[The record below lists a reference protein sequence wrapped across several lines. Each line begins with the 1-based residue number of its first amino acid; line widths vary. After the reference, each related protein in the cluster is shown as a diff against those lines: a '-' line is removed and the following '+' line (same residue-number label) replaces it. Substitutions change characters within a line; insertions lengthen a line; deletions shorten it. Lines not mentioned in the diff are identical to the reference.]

1 MKIKEKIKIDIAAR
15 GTVSEI
21 IKGDPGGFIESIST
35 DTRTLLAGD
44 FFIPVKGEN
53 FDGHDFIEDAVR
65 AGAGGFVYERNCRE
79 KIQKIQDKYSGGP
92 GFTELIIET
101 EDTLGFYQKLAHD
114 HMMRFDPV
122 VIAITGSV
130 GKTTTRDLIVS
141 ILSQVFNVVYT
152 PKNYNTKIGI
162 ASAMMGIGRDTD
174 FFIAELGMRG
184 KNQIGP
190 LADICN
196 ASIGAITAIGN
207 SHLEFFSDLEG
218 IAMAK
223 AELADIIYKNRGKL
237 FLNADDGMTPF
248 IKDNIR
254 ADIIEFGRNN
264 GFDYNFTHP
273 APDERGR
280 FSFDFFKK
288 DQKIN
293 SVRLNLPGYHNI
305 YNGCLAAGICDYL
318 GVSPEMIKSGIESA
332 AIEKYRMEIIDSGDL
347 ILINDCYNASP
358 LSTRKAIDTLCL
370 IGEKNKRRCVAIL
383 GDMLELGDTA
393 DELHYDIGKYLI
405 KKDID
410 VLIASGKLAKNI
422 YRGFKENRTDLK
434 KMQCYYFAEKEGFR
448 SSLKNLIKPRD
459 IVLIKGSRAN
469 KMEEII
475 SYI

>member
-15 GTVSEI
+15 GTGSKI

-35 DTRTLLAGD
+35 DTRTLSAGD

-79 KIQKIQDKYSGGP
+79 KVQKIRNKFSGGP
-92 GFTELIIET
+92 GFGGLIIET
-101 EDTLGFYQKLAHD
+101 EDTLGFYQKLARD
-114 HMMRFDPV
+114 HMMRFAPV

-130 GKTTTRDLIVS
+130 GKTTTRDLTVS
-141 ILSQVFNVVYT
+141 ILSQDFNVVYT
-152 PKNYNTKIGI
+152 PKNYNTEIGI
-162 ASAMMGIGRDTD
+162 ASAMMDIGKDTD

-207 SHLEFFSDLEG
+207 SHLEFFADLEG

-223 AELADIIYKNRGKL
+223 AELADIIYKNGGKL
-237 FLNADDGMTPF
+237 YLNADDGMTPF

-254 ADIIEFGRNN
+254 ADIIEFGANN
-264 GFDYNFTHP
+264 GLDYNFTRP
-273 APDERGR
+273 VPDERGR

-288 DQKIN
+288 DQKKSSI
-293 SVRLNLPGYHNI
+293 RLNLPGYHNM

-347 ILINDCYNASP
+347 ILINDCYNANP
-358 LSTRKAIDTLCL
+358 LSTRKAIETLCL
-370 IGEKNKRRCVAIL
+370 IGGKNRRRCVAIL

-393 DELHYDIGKYLI
+393 EELHYDIGKYLV
-405 KKDID
+405 KNDID
-410 VLIASGKLAKNI
+410 VLIALGKLAKNI
-422 YRGFKENRTDLK
+422 YRGFKENRTELK
-434 KMQCYYFAEKEGFR
+434 KMQCYYFAEKEDLY
-448 SSLKNLIKPRD
+448 SSLKNLIKSRD